1 MICYYK
7 YDKYIITIEID
18 TPIIENVNEY
28 KKMYCD
34 KFKVLHIKDILN
46 DTYTE
51 INKYKINNEYVE
63 KVIFFL
69 KEELAFNYLFF
80 LKSQY
85 KLFPNGYSNIY
96 REYYDDGNLRLEF
109 FHTNG
114 LINGKYTE
122 YFSNKLI
129 KIECQYVDGIINGE
143 YKEFFNNFIIN
154 LNNLNNLDDLAN
166 HSVHKLKYHYNFLMG
181 KKHGMNITYDK
192 NGEILKKIY
201 YEEDIKNGYESSQD
215 NSKRKNVSSTNFFG
229 NYYEKDLDN
238 KKIIE
243 CNYKNDLLDGD
254 YCEKDFNN
262 NVIVKCKY
270 DSGKIIEIV
279 KII

>member
-1 MICYYK
+1 MIGYYK
-7 YDKYIITIEID
+7 YDKYVITIETDGQIF
-18 TPIIENVNEY
+18 ENVNEY
-28 KKMYCD
+28 KKMYCY

-46 DTYTE
+46 E
-51 INKYKINNEYVE
+51 IYSEIDKYKINNEYDE
-63 KVIFFL
+63 KIIFFL

-80 LKSQY
+80 LKNQY

-109 FHTNG
+109 FHING

-122 YFSNKLI
+122 YFPNKLI
-129 KIECQYVDGIINGE
+129 KIECYYVDGIINGE
-143 YKEFFNNFIIN
+143 YKQFFDNSIIN
-154 LNNLNNLDDLAN
+154 LNNLGELAN
-166 HSVHKLKYHYNFLMG
+166 HFVHQLEYHSNFLMG
-181 KKHGMNITYDK
+181 KKHGMYIKYDK
-192 NGEILKKIY
+192 NGEILTKIY
-201 YEEDIKNGYESSQD
+201 YEND
-215 NSKRKNVSSTNFFG
+215 SKSG

-243 CNYKNDLLDGD
+243 CSYKNDLLHGD

-270 DSGKIIEIV
+270 DSGKIVEIIEI
-279 KII
+279 I